1 MFLSPELLGF
11 RIPIKENNNQIA
23 DRNIL
28 TEVTASI
35 PAPNIKAEIA

>member
-1 MFLSPELLGF
+1 M
-11 RIPIKENNNQIA
+11 PIKENNNQIA